1 MRRMPV
7 FPSEAWV
14 EEFCERVRDH
24 PDAAATAEALDGVY
38 RLVVE
43 PAGPLEDRHVY
54 DVAIHPDGDAGMSAT
69 RAAERVDK
77 PRLELRATYLNW
89 RRLIS
94 GQQDVGMAVMLR
106 RLRVSGDLSTV
117 KRQMSSARPLTDA
130 LGAVDTQWLDE

>member
-14 EEFCERVRDH
+14 EEFCARVREH

-43 PAGPLEDRHVY
+43 PAGPLEERHAY
-54 DVAIHPDGDAGMSAT
+54 DVAIHPDGDGGMSAT
-69 RAAERVDK
+69 PVPERVDH
-77 PRLELRATYLNW
+77 PRLELRATYPNW

-94 GQQDVGMAVMLR
+94 EQQDVGMAVMLR
-106 RLRVSGDLSTV
+106 RLRVRGDLSRVT
-117 KRQMSSARPLTDA
+117 RQLSSARPLTDA
-130 LGAVDTQWLDE
+130 LSAVDTQWLE